1 MARFFFG
8 SNCFLDCVAGAS
20 EPILSLE
27 WAEDDEALKYK
38 FDSPVQKRPCTI
50 VDLPSDT
57 ELEADVIVKPS
68 HARSG
73 YDYIFN
79 KFVKWG
85 EVLAE
90 VGDEEINSSEGEVTP
105 IKISSDSEEET
116 PRSKRLRLRRE
127 KKARTA
133 PHV

>member
-1 MARFFFG
+1 M
-8 SNCFLDCVAGAS
+8 
-20 EPILSLE
+20 SLE

-38 FDSPVQKRPCTI
+38 PDSPVQKCPCTI

-57 ELEADVIVKPS
+57 ELEADVIEKPS

-73 YDYIFN
+73 DDYIFN

-127 KKARTA
+127 KKVVAFRQ
-133 PHV
+133 PQFHDEGGHKVNHVHLLKQMK